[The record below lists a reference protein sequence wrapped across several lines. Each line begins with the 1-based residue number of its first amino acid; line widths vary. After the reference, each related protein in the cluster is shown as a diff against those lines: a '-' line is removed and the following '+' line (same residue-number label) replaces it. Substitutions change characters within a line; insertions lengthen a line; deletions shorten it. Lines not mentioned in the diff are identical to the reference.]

1 MTCVVSVLVWQSANG
16 WRDKKLC
23 PCPNYMYTLL
33 SVRSA
38 LQRSYRQSIWQR
50 VRARSRIID
59 QKSHFFS
66 LIVVVVFFFRTISR
80 TIWQIS
86 ALFSFF
92 FFRTVPDA
100 LYPLH
105 VVFDILVNE
114 YQFTFILYEQEF
126 PEKQAFCR
134 GGGGG

>member
-1 MTCVVSVLVWQSANG
+1 MAECERLAGQEIVPLPQLHVYAFVAKERFAKQ
-16 WRDKKLC
+16 
-23 PCPNYMYTLL
+23 L
-33 SVRSA
+33 STEHLAKGEGPIPHYQPKIA
-38 LQRSYRQSIWQR
+38 LFFTNCCCCF
-50 VRARSRIID
+50 
-59 QKSHFFS
+59 FFS
-66 LIVVVVFFFRTISR
+66 HYFPHYLANFRPIF
-80 TIWQIS
+80 
-86 ALFSFF
+86 LF

-134 GGGGG
+134 GGGGGG